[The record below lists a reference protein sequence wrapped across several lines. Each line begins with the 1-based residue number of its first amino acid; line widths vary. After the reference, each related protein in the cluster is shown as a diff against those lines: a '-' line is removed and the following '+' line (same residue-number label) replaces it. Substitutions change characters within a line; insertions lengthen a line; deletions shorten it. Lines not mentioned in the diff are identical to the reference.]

1 MKRKRQESRKT
12 MKIVIATPILYD
24 PASPFN
30 HLFKDIIEGFIH
42 AGHEVVRIVACEHK
56 NDDGYK
62 LGIDNSAI
70 TYIPV
75 LRKKAGHSNMI
86 QRYLSDTL
94 TSIKMSKVIK
104 HVKAD
109 LLFEDVCY
117 SSYWTVKA
125 AKKNQMK
132 VVAMLQDIWPD
143 NAVQSRIIRQK
154 SILYK
159 YFEFWQKAVYRKAN
173 KIICISDDMK
183 LLIESKGIPKN
194 KIEVIY
200 NWGYSDE
207 IADIPWEENK
217 FVQKYNLSK
226 DFFYAVYAG
235 NIGRMQNVELILKA
249 AERLKKKDKIKFLII
264 GDGARKDVIEQMAI
278 NKKLTNILFLPLQA
292 PELATSIYS
301 AAGVNLIPLVP
312 GGVKTALPSKVGVCL
327 SCGQPIIFAFGKKCR
342 FAELVRRYTAG
353 DCVSAEDE
361 TELAEA
367 ICRCA
372 NKMRFEKKYD
382 LFRELFNKERNVR
395 SYIHTLYI

>member
-1 MKRKRQESRKT
+1 
-12 MKIVIATPILYD
+12 
-24 PASPFN
+24 
-30 HLFKDIIEGFIH
+30 
-42 AGHEVVRIVACEHK
+42 
-56 NDDGYK
+56 
-62 LGIDNSAI
+62 
-70 TYIPV
+70 
-75 LRKKAGHSNMI
+75 MI

-226 DFFYAVYAG
+226 DFFMLY
-235 NIGRMQNVELILKA
+235 M
-249 AERLKKKDKIKFLII
+249 
-264 GDGARKDVIEQMAI
+264 
-278 NKKLTNILFLPLQA
+278 
-292 PELATSIYS
+292 PEI
-301 AAGVNLIPLVP
+301 
-312 GGVKTALPSKVGVCL
+312 
-327 SCGQPIIFAFGKKCR
+327 
-342 FAELVRRYTAG
+342 
-353 DCVSAEDE
+353 
-361 TELAEA
+361 
-367 ICRCA
+367 
-372 NKMRFEKKYD
+372 
-382 LFRELFNKERNVR
+382 
-395 SYIHTLYI
+395 